1 LMSAWA
7 QLRFP
12 FTWADVTPC
21 ALPARPARARL
32 GRHVELRARAI
43 QAVIPIVRMWDG
55 VGGCVPAESRST
67 RKCSPNARARTINVQ
82 KLPKRQREAAHSRSF
97 WDVELDRLRPTKR
110 SECKDGPRPCIW
122 IGCRY
127 HTAITVDEERGS
139 IKENFPHLKIW
150 SDPEGDGLERLE
162 LEHGGTCSLDIADKH
177 DDGTEGVG
185 GALTLYQVATSG
197 RPMGSTPGMT
207 IEEVARA
214 MNISIERVRQL
225 GSGAMQEMR
234 IRIRRLEG

>member
-1 LMSAWA
+1 MV

-12 FTWADVTPC
+12 CPWADGGVGESPRR
-21 ALPARPARARL
+21 AARMRL
-32 GRHVELRARAI
+32 RRHVELRGRAI
-43 QAVIPIVRMWDG
+43 QAVIPLVRMWDG
-55 VGGCVPAESRST
+55 AGGGVPEESRST
-67 RKCSPNARARTINVQ
+67 RKCSPFARARTINVQ

-97 WDVELDRLRPTKR
+97 WDVELDRLRPKTR
-110 SECKDGPRPCIW
+110 DDCKPGPRPCPW
-122 IGCRY
+122 IGCRF
-127 HTAITVDEERGS
+127 HTAITVDLERGS

-162 LEHGGTCSLDIADKH
+162 LEHGTCSLDIADKH

-185 GALTLYQVATSG
+185 GLIALYQVATSG
-197 RPMGSTPGMT
+197 KPMGMTPGMT
-207 IEEVARA
+207 IEEVAKA

-234 IRIRRLEG
+234 VKLRRLEG